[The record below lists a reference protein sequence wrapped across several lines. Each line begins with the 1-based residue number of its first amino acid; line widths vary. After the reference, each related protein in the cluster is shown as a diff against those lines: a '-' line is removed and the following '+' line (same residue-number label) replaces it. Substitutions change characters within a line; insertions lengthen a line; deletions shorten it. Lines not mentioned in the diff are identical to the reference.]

1 MISKAACCGLANRLE
16 SETTKE
22 MALHRARLQK
32 LAAAH
37 VCIIS
42 LTPMHRSLLGYIV
55 MDTPIS
61 SVFSISR
68 KAVSK
73 HRLLASLDRE
83 EKKLLHQHANG
94 FILQMN
100 QT

>member
-1 MISKAACCGLANRLE
+1 MAA
-16 SETTKE
+16 
-22 MALHRARLQK
+22 HRARLQK

-68 KAVSK
+68 IAVSRH

-83 EKKLLHQHANG
+83 EKKLLHQHASG
-94 FILQMN
+94 FFLQMN